1 MNRESRPPEHHGPP
15 RPHATGA
22 DNLFAFALAGLLLV
36 LAGGLLTA
44 GGGLPGLTRYLP
56 GAVASSP
63 APDAAPPAA
72 AGPIVAP
79 PNASP
84 NATSLAPATPL
95 PSTTLPP
102 AAEPTPAASP
112 SATPAGPLTVN
123 LYRDGVFV
131 HEVDDQTCVAAA
143 VQATLNVIR
152 LNEEGLEPDVSATS
166 QRTLY
171 DRIVA
176 LTTDEDSHVGG
187 TGPGGWAALLTE
199 EGYPYEV
206 RAYPSRTTAMRAAA
220 RAIESTGRPVGI
232 LAWTGIH
239 SWVMTGFTA
248 TADPATTKSFSV
260 TTAYVM
266 DPWPALRA
274 LSGPGRAV
282 HPGGAAGALTDA
294 GRRGPDEGWCGRGTG
309 SDRNREA
316 GGRAAG
322 SGCFEGGGRYWT
334 RTSDLTDVNRAL

>member
-1 MNRESRPPEHHGPP
+1 MNREPRPPEHYRPP
-15 RPHATGA
+15 PARATAA
-22 DNLFAFALAGLLLV
+22 DTLFALALAVLLLV
-36 LAGGLLTA
+36 LAGGLLAA
-44 GGGLPGLTRYLP
+44 GGGLPGLAQYLP
-56 GAVASSP
+56 VAAPTSPPSETETPRAAAPILAPPSASP
-63 APDAAPPAA
+63 A
-72 AGPIVAP
+72 
-79 PNASP
+79 
-84 NATSLAPATPL
+84 ATPRSSATPL
-95 PSTTLPP
+95 PSPG
-102 AAEPTPAASP
+102 PTPAASP
-112 SATPAGPLTVN
+112 SATPAGPITVN

-143 VQATLNVIR
+143 VQATLNLIR
-152 LNEEGLEPDVSATS
+152 LNEEGREPDVSATS

-206 RAYPSRTTAMRAAA
+206 RSYPSRTTAMRAAA
-220 RAIESTGRPVGI
+220 RAIQSTGRPVGI

-266 DPWPALRA
+266 DPWYPWVSTRWPRSEAPNAPRNTADLAANFLPFNLR
-274 LSGPGRAV
+274 SGPYPGRDGQFV
-282 HPGGAAGALTDA
+282 LVVPLEH
-294 GRRGPDEGWCGRGTG
+294 
-309 SDRNREA
+309 
-316 GGRAAG
+316 
-322 SGCFEGGGRYWT
+322 
-334 RTSDLTDVNRAL
+334 

>member
-15 RPHATGA
+15 RPRATAA
-22 DNLFAFALAGLLLV
+22 DTLFAFALAGVLLV
-36 LAGGLLTA
+36 LAGALLTA
-44 GGGLPGLTRYLP
+44 GGGLPGLARYLP
-56 GAVASSP
+56 GADASSP
-63 APDAAPPAA
+63 APETAAPAA
-72 AGPIVAP
+72 AGPILAAP
-79 PNASP
+79 SASP
-84 NATSLAPATPL
+84 NATSLTPATPL
-95 PSTTLPP
+95 PSAMLAPS
-102 AAEPTPAASP
+102 AEPTPAVSP
-112 SATPAGPLTVN
+112 SATPAGPITVN
-123 LYRDGVFV
+123 LYREGVFV

-143 VQATLNVIR
+143 VQATLNLIR
-152 LNEEGLEPDVSATS
+152 LNEDGGEPDVSATS

-260 TTAYVM
+260 TAAYVM
-266 DPWPALRA
+266 DPWYPWVSTRWPRSEAPNAPRNTADLAANFLPFALR
-274 LSGPGRAV
+274 SGPYPGRDGQFV
-282 HPGGAAGALTDA
+282 LVVPLEH
-294 GRRGPDEGWCGRGTG
+294 
-309 SDRNREA
+309 
-316 GGRAAG
+316 
-322 SGCFEGGGRYWT
+322 
-334 RTSDLTDVNRAL
+334 